1 MRQEY
6 LSGDCISEQAKAAH
20 RIRQT
25 AHYHQHCVF
34 LSAYAPPGAAA
45 KTPNRRKTMENA
57 LGIWGPQA
65 IMMAVTASFTVLGMI
80 MLLAAVFMKRRW
92 KPSYSVEFAFIAL
105 MLGLVWYADS
115 LSFSTYSA
123 YQENLNAEEK
133 MVSGNAVEGEAA
145 FDRVLTVVA
154 FQWGFAFI
162 NEEEEIS
169 RNAAI
174 VKPGEKV
181 LFKIISNDVIHGFNI
196 PVAQITAE
204 IDPDDKREVWI
215 RAPDK
220 PGRYLIQCVNYCGVG
235 HSQMKAWLVV
245 TADDIATSTIQTTG
259 GNT

>member
-1 MRQEY
+1 
-6 LSGDCISEQAKAAH
+6 
-20 RIRQT
+20 
-25 AHYHQHCVF
+25 
-34 LSAYAPPGAAA
+34 
-45 KTPNRRKTMENA
+45 MENA

-80 MLLAAVFMKRRW
+80 MLLAAVFMKARW

-105 MLGLVWYADS
+105 MLGLAWYADR
-115 LSFSTYSA
+115 LSFNTYSA

-133 MVSGNAVEGEAA
+133 LVSGEVVEGEAA
-145 FDRVLTVVA
+145 FDRIYTVVA

-169 RNAAI
+169 RNAAV

-181 LFKIISNDVIHGFNI
+181 LFRVVSNDVIHGFNI

-204 IDPDDKREVWI
+204 IDPDDARELWI
-215 RAPDK
+215 TAPDK
-220 PGRYLIQCVNYCGVG
+220 PGKYLIQCVNYCGIG

-245 TADDIATSTIQTTG
+245 SAGDMETASITTTG
-259 GNT
+259 GDA